1 MPDDLFHHPFSALKP
16 EMHSLLGTLVDGLKK
31 FYVTRLKG
39 FEPTQLSVATL
50 LFEGTD
56 DEVEAQEKKLYR

>member
-1 MPDDLFHHPFSALKP
+1 
-16 EMHSLLGTLVDGLKK
+16 MHSLLGTLVDGLKK

-39 FEPTQLSVATL
+39 FDPTQLSVATL

-56 DEVEAQEKKLYR
+56 DEVEAQEKKLYRLDT